1 MNGTTIDK
9 QLTYRIIKPK
19 LIFSSNN
26 NNMLRAILTLVGIVG
41 GGVLIDRIFS
51 KNEDA
56 AIGGI
61 PKEFVHKDTLV
72 RVFKSSNSA
81 SIKRHITMTLNA
93 IIGDYDEFKI
103 GMTSNITNRTR
114 NYTDYD
120 EMFILGESS
129 FPAIIENLE
138 KDYIQKYINHSKNKN
153 TQVGG
158 GEMNLSKSK
167 FYLYVV
173 VR

>member
-1 MNGTTIDK
+1 
-9 QLTYRIIKPK
+9 
-19 LIFSSNN
+19 
-26 NNMLRAILTLVGIVG
+26 MLRLILGIAAGIG
-41 GGVLIDRIFS
+41 GIHLANKIFGQTEEPS
-51 KNEDA
+51 
-56 AIGGI
+56 IGGI
-61 PKEFVHKDTLV
+61 PKEFVHTDILV
-72 RVFKSSNSA
+72 RIFKSSNSG
-81 SIKRHITMTLNA
+81 SIKRQITMTLNG

-103 GMTSNITNRTR
+103 GMTSNIPNRTR

-138 KDYIQKYINHSKNKN
+138 KDYIQKYINHSKNQN
-153 TQVGG
+153 TQIGG